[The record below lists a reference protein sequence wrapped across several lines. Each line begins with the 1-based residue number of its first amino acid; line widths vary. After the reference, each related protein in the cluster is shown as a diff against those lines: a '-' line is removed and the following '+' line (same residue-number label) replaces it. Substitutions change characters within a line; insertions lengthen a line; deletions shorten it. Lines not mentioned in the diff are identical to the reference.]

1 MNNNYNSNKN
11 NDKSTNNKDNDN
23 NNITSLILVNVFF
36 TLCLNLFKLMCLFI

>member
-11 NDKSTNNKDNDN
+11 NDKSTNNDN

-36 TLCLNLFKLMCLFI
+36 HCAWTYLN